1 MTDPTQPNEP
11 TQPSPPPASPDQA
24 LEQEIA
30 DALGGK
36 SVEQLMAEDEQT
48 PNPGSVPGAED
59 SGNAPTDDAGHPDLR
74 HEVRRGR
81 IAAIRGED
89 VFVELTGDTGKMQG
103 VVPSSQFE
111 RAPRLGSIMDFVVD
125 HVDEGQG
132 LIFLSREGAINRAT
146 WEQLQRGAV
155 IEARVVAKNKGG
167 LELEMPGGIAAFMP
181 ASQIDL
187 HHVEELETFI
197 GQKLEAIVQEI
208 DRKSKKVV
216 LSRRHLL
223 IDRQAK
229 EKEKVLGEL
238 EVGQIREGKVSNI
251 VDFGAFVDLGGI
263 DGLVHVSDLSYSHVD
278 KPKDVLKV
286 GQPVKVK
293 VLRIDEENQRISLG
307 LKQVEPD
314 PWETLGEAVKVG
326 DQISARV
333 IRNASFGS
341 FIEVQPGVEGLL
353 PISEIAWKRI
363 HKPDEVVKEGDVL
376 HLAVIGVDMN
386 KKRITLSLKQAQG
399 DPWIGAEHKY
409 AKDSLVDGK
418 VLGTTDF
425 GAFVELETGVEG
437 LVHISELAAKHVE
450 KVTDVVTV
458 GQSRQFRVLDINET
472 DRKVRLSIKAVEHPQ
487 GSGDAAASGGG
498 GTSGGRRGGRHE
510 GRVSKRDLDAANAR
524 AAKRSPDKNLKGGME
539 AKSLG
544 QGLGNLNLDDF
555 K

>member
-11 TQPSPPPASPDQA
+11 TDPTPTPSSPDKA

-36 SVEQLMAEDEQT
+36 SVEELMAEDAQA
-48 PNPGSVPGAED
+48 PPGG
-59 SGNAPTDDAGHPDLR
+59 APTNASGGTPTDEAGHPDLR
-74 HEVRRGR
+74 HQVRRGR
-81 IAAIRGED
+81 IAAIRGDD
-89 VFVELTGDTGKMQG
+89 VFIELTGDTGKLQG

-125 HVDEGQG
+125 HIDEAQG

-146 WEQLQRGAV
+146 WEQLQRDAV
-155 IEARVVAKNKGG
+155 VEARVIAKNKGG

-187 HHVEELETFI
+187 HHVEDLESFV
-197 GQKLEAIVQEI
+197 GQKLEATVQEI

-223 IDRQAK
+223 VDRQAK
-229 EKEKVLGEL
+229 DKEKVLAEL

-251 VDFGAFVDLGGI
+251 VDFGAFVDLGGV
-263 DGLVHVSDLSYSHVD
+263 DGLVHVSDMSYSHVD
-278 KPKDVLKV
+278 KPKDILKV
-286 GQPVKVK
+286 GQAVSVK
-293 VLRIDEENQRISLG
+293 VLKVDIENGRISLG
-307 LKQVEPD
+307 LKQTEPD
-314 PWETLGEAVKVG
+314 PWENIGEQIKVG

-363 HKPDEVVKEGDVL
+363 HKPDEVVKQGDVL
-376 HLAVIGVDMN
+376 RLAVIGMDLN

-399 DPWIGAEHKY
+399 DPWVGAEHKY
-409 AKDSLVDGK
+409 AKDSVVNGK

-437 LVHISELAAKHVE
+437 LVHISELADKHVAQ
-450 KVTDVVTV
+450 VTDVVNV
-458 GQSRQFRVLDINET
+458 GETKQFRVLDINET
-472 DRKVRLSIKAVEHPQ
+472 DRKVRLSIKAVANPG
-487 GSGDAAASGGG
+487 GSGGSEGSGG
-498 GTSGGRRGGRHE
+498 GGRRGGKKE
-510 GRVSKRDLDAANAR
+510 GKVSKRELDEANAR
-524 AAKRSPDKNLKGGME
+524 SAKHKSRSDLKGGME

-544 QGLGNLNLDDF
+544 QGLGSLNLDDF

>member
-1 MTDPTQPNEP
+1 MTDPTSPQEP
-11 TQPSPPPASPDQA
+11 TPSTPNASSPDQA

-36 SVEQLMAEDEQT
+36 SVEELMAEDEQQ
-48 PNPGSVPGAED
+48 PQAED
-59 SGNAPTDDAGHPDLR
+59 AKQQDEAGHPDMR

-81 IAAIRGED
+81 IAAIRGDD

-103 VVPSSQFE
+103 VVPASQFD
-111 RAPRLGSIMDFVVD
+111 RPPRLGSIMDFVVD
-125 HVDEGQG
+125 HVDEAQG

-155 IEARVVAKNKGG
+155 VEARVVAKNKGG

-181 ASQIDL
+181 ASQIDI
-187 HHVEELETFI
+187 HHVEDLEQFV

-216 LSRRHLL
+216 LSRKHLMV
-223 IDRQAK
+223 DRQAK
-229 EKEKVLGEL
+229 EKEKLISDL
-238 EVGQIREGKVSNI
+238 EVGQVREGKVSNI

-263 DGLVHVSDLSYSHVD
+263 DGLVHVSDMSYSHVD

-286 GQPVKVK
+286 GQSVSVK
-293 VLRIDEENQRISLG
+293 VLKIDMENQRISLG

-314 PWETLGEAVKVG
+314 PWESVGEKVKVG

-341 FIEVQPGVEGLL
+341 FIEVEPGIEGLL
-353 PISEIAWKRI
+353 PISEMSWKRI
-363 HKPDEVVKEGDVL
+363 HKPDEVIKEGDVVR
-376 HLAVIGVDMN
+376 LAVIGVDLG
-386 KKRITLSLKQAQG
+386 KHRITLSLKQAQG
-399 DPWIGAEHKY
+399 DPWVGAEHKY
-409 AKDSLVDGK
+409 AKESLVDGR

-437 LVHISELAAKHVE
+437 LVHISELADKHVA
-450 KVTDVVTV
+450 KVTDVLNV
-458 GQSRQFRVLDINET
+458 GDTKQFRVLDISET
-472 DRKVRLSIKAVEHPQ
+472 DRKVRLSLKAVNKPVGE
-487 GSGDAAASGGG
+487 AADPHKASKQDMK
-498 GTSGGRRGGRHE
+498 HHQA
-510 GRVSKRDLDAANAR
+510 KAAQR
-524 AAKRSPDKNLKGGME
+524 KPRKDLKGGME

-544 QGLGNLNLDDF
+544 QGLGSLNLDDF